1 MTIKELQNY
10 KKILILG
17 YGTEG
22 KASHDYLKVHV
33 PEAVIQIADTS
44 RDPQYLQKLDGYDLI
59 IKTPGIAKDLVF
71 PHTYTTA
78 TNIFFANVKGKTI
91 GITGTKG
98 KSTTSSIIHKI
109 LKDSGLKA
117 HLVGNI
123 GNSMLSELE
132 ISNEQ
137 DDIFVCEL
145 SSYQLDDCLYSPH
158 IGVILNLYPD
168 HMNYHKSVEAYYAA
182 KTNIVRHMTSNDFFV
197 YNPKHEMIVALKA
210 LTKAQSI
217 PFIDIDVPQTS
228 LLGEHMQDNIR
239 AAITVADLFLIPRE
253 TAFSSIKTFVGLPH
267 RMQNIGIYR
276 DITFYDD
283 GASVTPESTIA
294 SLVALPNVDTLLL
307 GGQDRGY
314 DFTSLV
320 EVICNS
326 SVRNIVIFPETGTKI
341 KQLLS
346 EKKPGGYNFF
356 ETTSMREAVAFA
368 YKQSKS
374 GSICL
379 LSNASPSYSLWPNFV
394 EKGREYQK
402 MVRSGGAT

>member
-1 MTIKELQNY
+1 MTIEELQNY

-22 KASHDYLKVHV
+22 KASQDFLKRNV
-33 PEAVIQIADTS
+33 PEAIVEIADTN
-44 RDPQYLQKLDGYDLI
+44 RDPQYLQKLEGYNLI
-59 IKTPGIAKDLVF
+59 IKTPGIAKDLVLS
-71 PHTYTTA
+71 HNYTTA

-91 GITGTKG
+91 GVTGTKG
-98 KSTTSSIIHKI
+98 KSTTSALTYKI

-123 GNSMLSELE
+123 GNPMLTELE
-132 ISNEQ
+132 ISNEK

-168 HMNYHKSVEAYYAA
+168 HMNYHKSVKTYYAA
-182 KTNIVRHMTSNDFFV
+182 KTNIVRHMRQDDFFV
-197 YNPKHEMIVALKA
+197 YNPKHEKVAVIKA
-210 LTKAQSI
+210 LTKAKSI
-217 PFIDIDVPQTS
+217 PFIDTEVSQTS

-239 AAITVADLFLIPRE
+239 AAITIADLFSIPRE
-253 TAFSSIKTFVGLPH
+253 KILESIKTFVGLPH
-267 RMQNIGIYR
+267 RMQNIGVYKG
-276 DITFYDD
+276 ITFYDD

-294 SLVALPNVDTLLL
+294 SLVALSTVDTLLL

-314 DFTSLV
+314 DFTNLV
-320 EVICNS
+320 ETICNS

-341 KQLLS
+341 KQLLN
-346 EKKPGGYNFF
+346 EKKPNGYNFF
-356 ETTSMREAVAFA
+356 ETTSMQDAVAFA
-368 YKQSKS
+368 YKQTKP
-374 GSICL
+374 GSVCL

-402 MVRSGGAT
+402 VVKSGGAT